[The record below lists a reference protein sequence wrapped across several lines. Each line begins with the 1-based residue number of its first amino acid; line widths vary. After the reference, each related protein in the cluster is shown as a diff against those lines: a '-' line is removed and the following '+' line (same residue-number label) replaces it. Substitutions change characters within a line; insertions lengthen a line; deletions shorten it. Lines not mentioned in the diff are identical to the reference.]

1 MCSVLRQ
8 CLRSCRAPQWP
19 AAAAQLLR
27 PAVTM
32 RTNTQRCTDERPE
45 HNHWRCSGRTRTPGF
60 APAALCAPSA
70 GSYSHAVRAFQSLS
84 SSSQAA
90 ADKPSTELTDKQIV
104 GNLLGYVWPAGN
116 TEFKV
121 RVIGAVGLLLGSKLL
136 NIQVRRR
143 STSWHL

>member
-1 MCSVLRQ
+1 
-8 CLRSCRAPQWP
+8 
-19 AAAAQLLR
+19 
-27 PAVTM
+27 
-32 RTNTQRCTDERPE
+32 
-45 HNHWRCSGRTRTPGF
+45 
-60 APAALCAPSA
+60 
-70 GSYSHAVRAFQSLS
+70 VRAFQSLS

-116 TEFKV
+116 AEFKV

-143 STSWHL
+143 STSWRL